1 MQYFEAIFEA
11 KAKKGV
17 KTNYT
22 EFIAKFGKL
31 DERIGAVSVRA
42 TGELEEEEAGGDD
55 DLSEEIGATVG
66 TICTS

>member
-1 MQYFEAIFEA
+1 MQYFEATFEA

-22 EFIAKFGKL
+22 EFIAKFEKV
-31 DERIGAVSVRA
+31 DERAGAVSVRA
-42 TGELEEEEAGGDD
+42 TGELEEESGGDD
-55 DLSEEIGATVG
+55 DLSEEIGATDG

>member
-1 MQYFEAIFEA
+1 MQYFEATFEA

-31 DERIGAVSVRA
+31 DERAGAVSVRA
-42 TGELEEEEAGGDD
+42 TGELEEEAGGDD

>member
-1 MQYFEAIFEA
+1 MQYFETTFEA

-31 DERIGAVSVRA
+31 DEQAGAVPVRA
-42 TGELEEEEAGGDD
+42 TGELEEEAGGED

>member
-1 MQYFEAIFEA
+1 LQYFEATFEA

-31 DERIGAVSVRA
+31 DERAGAVSVRA
-42 TGELEEEEAGGDD
+42 TGELEEEASGDD